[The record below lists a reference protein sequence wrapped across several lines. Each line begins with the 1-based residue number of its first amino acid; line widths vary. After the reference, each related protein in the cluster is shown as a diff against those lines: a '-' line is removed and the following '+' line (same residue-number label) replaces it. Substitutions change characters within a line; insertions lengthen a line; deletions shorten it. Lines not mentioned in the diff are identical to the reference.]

1 MLLSIENLTIYY
13 GRTRIV
19 DDISFELKRGEILA
33 IVGASGSG
41 KSTVLKSINGLLGRN
56 ARIEGRI
63 VFDGRE
69 ITRLDSERRREISGR
84 SIAMIFQNAAA
95 SFCPIRTIG
104 DQIFEA
110 VRSHGDWSREQFQRR
125 AERIMEKI
133 NLAPHVLDEYPF
145 RLSGGMA
152 QRAGILA
159 AMILNPKLLLA
170 DEPTSALDSVTQVD
184 VVKELAELRRRDGIS
199 MILVTHNLSV
209 AKFLA
214 DKILIMKHGRAVDF
228 F

>member
-110 VRSHGDWSREQFQRR
+110 VRSHGD
-125 AERIMEKI
+125 
-133 NLAPHVLDEYPF
+133 
-145 RLSGGMA
+145 
-152 QRAGILA
+152 
-159 AMILNPKLLLA
+159 
-170 DEPTSALDSVTQVD
+170 
-184 VVKELAELRRRDGIS
+184 
-199 MILVTHNLSV
+199 
-209 AKFLA
+209 
-214 DKILIMKHGRAVDF
+214 
-228 F
+228 

>member
-1 MLLSIENLTIYY
+1 MLLSIGNLTVYY

-56 ARIEGRI
+56 ARVEGRI

-69 ITRLDSERRREISGR
+69 ITKLDFERRREISGR

-133 NLAPHVLDEYPF
+133 NLAPHVLDEFPF

>member
-56 ARIEGRI
+56 ACVEGRI

-133 NLAPHVLDEYPF
+133 NLAPKVLDEYPF